1 MSFYAEKVKT
11 IYTISCMKT
20 TDRIVDIL
28 QARLLQHLFIDLP
41 QHQIQRLLKLQK
53 ECAGF
58 VLINYATCEEITK
71 LKWLLVPRRINL
83 TISKLIFKGL
93 LKENVPENQ
102 EIQVRKSN
110 QSLRTLSKVTLEYAN
125 LQKQQ

>member
-1 MSFYAEKVKT
+1 MIFS
-11 IYTISCMKT
+11 
-20 TDRIVDIL
+20 
-28 QARLLQHLFIDLP
+28 RLDYCNNLFIELP

-53 ECAGF
+53 DCAGF
-58 VLINYATCEEITK
+58 VLINYATCEEITQ
-71 LKWLLVPRRINL
+71 LKWQLVPQKINF

-110 QSLRTLSKVTLEYAN
+110 RSLRTPSKVTLEYTN